1 MKCMM
6 MIRFLDKLSW
16 VLGGSIMILGMCDS
30 ELYHCTAGFGET
42 NAALKL
48 VDGLQGSSPTL
59 VRFVPCLLRYV

>member
-1 MKCMM
+1 
-6 MIRFLDKLSW
+6 
-16 VLGGSIMILGMCDS
+16 MILGMCDS